1 MDFINLMGATWP
13 GGLWASL
20 IKIFYSFITN
30 YAWAIVVFTICLK
43 ILLSPV
49 DFLQRR
55 STAKMQKAN
64 AKIQP
69 ELDKLQK
76 KYGANPQILRQ
87 KQAEL
92 YKKNNVNMGGSCIVM
107 ILYLV
112 STLVIF
118 MTLFNSLG
126 VISRFKITDQYDQLK
141 ATYYNSV
148 EIDTTD
154 KTTTQLI
161 EQINSLSTEQKA
173 TAEQAVVDKY
183 MEIKDSWLWVN
194 NIWISDSVANRIPDF
209 NAYLGA
215 SGTNFEVVE
224 GGPTL
229 EEQKTIAK
237 TEYDAIMNKLLKEHN
252 GPNGYYILSVL
263 TVLVS
268 VLTQVLTTKLMQPK
282 QNKQTSPFG
291 KQENTKT
298 KPNWFMLIF
307 LPATMLI
314 FTLTSS
320 AAFSVYIL
328 FNSLISTL
336 LIPVT
341 MGISNAIDKKQD
353 KKQQEL
359 TKVDYRR

>member
-1 MDFINLMGATWP
+1 MDFISMMGASWP

-30 YAWAIVVFTICLK
+30 YAWAIVVFTVCLK
-43 ILLSPV
+43 ILLSPI

-55 STAKMQKAN
+55 STAKMQRAN

-76 KYGANPQILRQ
+76 RYGANPQIFRQ

-107 ILYLV
+107 ILYMV

-126 VISRFKITDQYDQLK
+126 TISRFKITDQYDQLK

-154 KTTTQLI
+154 KTTIQLV
-161 EQINSLSTEQKA
+161 EQLNSLSTEQKEV
-173 TAEQAVVDKY
+173 AEQAVVDKY

-209 NAYLGA
+209 NSYIGS
-215 SGTNFEVVE
+215 SGTTFEAIE
-224 GGPTL
+224 GVATA
-229 EEQKTIAK
+229 EELKTAAE
-237 TEYDAIMNKLLKEHN
+237 TEYKSIMNKLLNEHN

-263 TVLVS
+263 SVLVS
-268 VLTQVLTTKLMQPK
+268 VLTQVLTTKMMQPK
-282 QNKQTSPFG
+282 QDKQ
-291 KQENTKT
+291 KLYLNQEKPKT
-298 KPNWFMLIF
+298 KQNWFMLIF
-307 LPATMLI
+307 LPAIMLI

-336 LIPVT
+336 LIPIT
-341 MGISNAIDKKQD
+341 MGISNAIDRRQEEKQ
-353 KKQQEL
+353 KESI
-359 TKVDYRR
+359 KVDYRR

>member
-30 YAWAIVVFTICLK
+30 YAWAIVVFTVCLK
-43 ILLSPV
+43 ILLSPI

-55 STAKMQKAN
+55 STAKMQSAN

-76 KYGANPQILRQ
+76 RYGANPQILRQ

-107 ILYLV
+107 ILYMV

-118 MTLFNSLG
+118 MTLFSSLG
-126 VISRFKITDQYDQLK
+126 TISRFKITDQYDQLK
-141 ATYYNSV
+141 ATYYNAV
-148 EIDTTD
+148 EIDTTE
-154 KTTTQLI
+154 KSTNQLVELI
-161 EQINSLSTEQKA
+161 GGLSEEQKA
-173 TAEQAVVDKY
+173 TAEQAVVNKY

-194 NIWISDSVANRIPDF
+194 NIWISDSIANRIPDF
-209 NAYLGA
+209 DAYLGA
-215 SGTNFEVVE
+215 SGTTFEVVE
-224 GGPTL
+224 GGPTF
-229 EEQKTIAK
+229 EELKATAK
-237 TEYDAIMNKLLKEHN
+237 SEYEAVMKKLLNEYN

-268 VLTQVLTTKLMQPK
+268 VLTQVITTKFMQPK
-282 QNKQTSPFG
+282 QNKQSSPFG
-291 KQENTKT
+291 KQEKTKT

-328 FNSLISTL
+328 FNSLTTTL
-336 LIPVT
+336 LIPIT
-341 MGISNAIDKKQD
+341 MLLSNAIDKK
-353 KKQQEL
+353 KEEKQKEL